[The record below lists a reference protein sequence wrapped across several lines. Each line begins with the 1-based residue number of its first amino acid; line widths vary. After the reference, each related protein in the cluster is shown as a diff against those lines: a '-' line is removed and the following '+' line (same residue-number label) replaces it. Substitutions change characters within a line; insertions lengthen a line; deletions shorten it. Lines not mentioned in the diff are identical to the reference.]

1 MANQYAKTNRSVERA
16 IALLT
21 LVCQSDK
28 PLGLTE
34 IAREMALDKAT
45 ALRLLSSLRNANF
58 IQQDQDTRSY
68 VRGPGIFSL
77 WPNEISKISRPYLER
92 LSRDTQETA
101 CLILPRG
108 EAQRVCID
116 AVHPDRELRVVAP
129 VGKLVPI
136 YGGASG
142 AVLLAFRAVEDAER
156 ILEKIGL
163 EPITDQ
169 SLSDKE
175 AFLSRLD
182 KVRELGYAHGT
193 GEVTKGTY
201 AIAAPIL
208 DKAGFALGAIVL
220 RGPDTRV
227 TDDTITHGAALVLEM
242 GKAIS
247 DDIDTTPPTT
257 FTR

>member
-1 MANQYAKTNRSVERA
+1 MTNQYVKTNRSVERA

-21 LVCQSDK
+21 MVCQSDV

-34 IAREMALDKAT
+34 IAREMELDKAT

-58 IQQDQDTRSY
+58 IQQDSESRHY

-77 WPNEISKISRPYLER
+77 WPNEICQISRPYLEK
-92 LSRDTQETA
+92 LCQETQETA

-108 EAQRVCID
+108 EAQRICID

-142 AVLLAFRAVEDAER
+142 AVLLAFRPVEDTER
-156 ILEKIGL
+156 ILDKVGF

-169 SLSDKE
+169 SFSDTGD
-175 AFLSRLD
+175 FLKRLD
-182 KVRELGYAHGT
+182 KVRKLGYAHGT

-208 DKAGFALGAIVL
+208 DKAGFALGAVAV
-220 RGPDTRV
+220 RGPETRV
-227 TDDTITHGAALVLEM
+227 TDDVISNGAKLVVKT

-247 DDIDTTPPTT
+247 ANLDITPPPT
-257 FTR
+257 FT

>member
-1 MANQYAKTNRSVERA
+1 MANPYVKTNRSVERA

-28 PLGLTE
+28 PLGLSE

-58 IQQDQDTRSY
+58 VQQEEDSRNY

-77 WPNEISKISRPYLER
+77 WPNEICKITRPYLEA
-92 LSRDTQETA
+92 LSEQTQETA

-108 EAQRVCID
+108 EAQRICMD

-142 AVLLAFRAVEDAER
+142 AVLLAFRPVADVER
-156 ILEKIGL
+156 ILEKVGL

-169 SLSDKE
+169 SLSDPE
-175 AFLSRLD
+175 AFLRRLD
-182 KVRELGYAHGT
+182 EVRKLGYAHGR
-193 GEVTKGTY
+193 GEVTEGTY

-208 DKAGFALGAIVL
+208 DKAGFALGAVVI
-220 RGPDTRV
+220 RGPDIRITK
-227 TDDTITHGAALVLEM
+227 DTISNSAELVLQA
-242 GKAIS
+242 GKKIGA
-247 DDIDTTPPTT
+247 DLDIAPPPTST
-257 FTR
+257 

>member
-1 MANQYAKTNRSVERA
+1 MTNQYVKTNRSVERA

-21 LVCQSDK
+21 LICQSDK
-28 PLGLTE
+28 PLGLSE

-45 ALRLLSSLRNANF
+45 ALRLLASLRNANF
-58 IQQDQDTRSY
+58 IQQDQETRNY
-68 VRGPGIFSL
+68 ARGAGIFSL
-77 WPNEISKISRPYLER
+77 WPDEICKITRPYLEK
-92 LSRDTQETA
+92 LSQETQETA

-108 EAQRVCID
+108 EAQRICID
-116 AVHPDRELRVVAP
+116 AMHPDRELRVVAP

-142 AVLLAFRAVEDAER
+142 AVLLAFRPVEDAER
-156 ILEKIGL
+156 IIEKVGI

-169 SLSDKE
+169 TPADRES
-175 AFLSRLD
+175 FLRRLD
-182 KVRELGYAHGT
+182 LVRELGYAHGA

-208 DKAGFALGAIVL
+208 DKAGFALGAVVL
-220 RGPDTRV
+220 RGPETRINE
-227 TDDTITHGAALVLEM
+227 DTISKGSKLILAA

-247 DDIDTTPPTT
+247 ADLEITPPPII
-257 FTR
+257 

>member
-1 MANQYAKTNRSVERA
+1 MTNQYVKTNRSVERA

-21 LVCQSDK
+21 LVCQSNK
-28 PLGLTE
+28 PLGLSE

-58 IQQDQDTRSY
+58 IQQEQESRSY

-77 WPNEISKISRPYLER
+77 WPNEICKISRPYLEK
-92 LSRDTQETA
+92 LSEETQETT

-108 EAQRVCID
+108 EAQRICID

-142 AVLLAFRAVEDAER
+142 AVLLAFRPVDDVIR
-156 ILEKIGL
+156 ILDKVGV

-169 SLSDKE
+169 SSPDKE
-175 AFLSRLD
+175 SFLRRLD
-182 KVRELGYAHGT
+182 KVRKLKYAHGM

-208 DKAGFALGAIVL
+208 DKAGFALGAVVL
-220 RGPDTRV
+220 RGPETRV
-227 TDDTITHGAALVLEM
+227 TNDTISKGAALIL
-242 GKAIS
+242 KTAKSIS
-247 DDIDTTPPTT
+247 ADLDITPPPT
-257 FTR
+257 FN

>member
-1 MANQYAKTNRSVERA
+1 VTNQYVKTNRSVERA

-21 LVCQSDK
+21 MVCQSK
-28 PLGLTE
+28 SPLGLTE
-34 IAREMALDKAT
+34 IAREMDLDKAT

-58 IQQDQDTRSY
+58 IQQDPESRHY

-77 WPNEISKISRPYLER
+77 WPNEICQISRPYLEN
-92 LSRDTQETA
+92 LSEQTQETA

-108 EAQRVCID
+108 EAQRICID

-142 AVLLAFRAVEDAER
+142 AVLLAFRPVEDTER
-156 ILEKIGL
+156 ILEKVGL

-169 SLSDKE
+169 SLTE
-175 AFLSRLD
+175 TTAFFNRLD
-182 KVRELGYAHGT
+182 KVRELGYAHGS

-208 DKAGFALGAIVL
+208 DKAGFALGAVVL
-220 RGPDTRV
+220 RGPDARV
-227 TDDTITHGAALVLEM
+227 TDDVISDGAALVMQAGE
-242 GKAIS
+242 AIS
-247 DDIDTTPPTT
+247 GDLDMTPPPI
-257 FTR
+257 FT